1 MSKQISPQTKKYWI
15 RWHSHAAYHASLTKE
30 NEYPH
35 RTRKWEGRVGRKL
48 MMQKRWN
55 RVNCH
60 CLFEILSLFC
70 VCCSSR
76 YSSTCSL
83 SQIWYL
89 FHTPH
94 IARSSNKNADTRTK
108 WGNWKN
114 NNVNTT
120 LHSKSKYKNTHT
132 HTHTHT
138 FSLSLSLTF
147 SHTHAHTQEGKLYP
161 RISWWCFHK

>member
-108 WGNWKN
+108 RNKRMLWAIRRVLTCLNDNKGSFEMNAN
-114 NNVNTT
+114 
-120 LHSKSKYKNTHT
+120 SECPEKYQLWSNGHF
-132 HTHTHT
+132 H
-138 FSLSLSLTF
+138 
-147 SHTHAHTQEGKLYP
+147 ERKLIQYCNIP
-161 RISWWCFHK
+161 CHWL